1 MNKRDGTYSYNNK
14 VMNKRDWTYSYKNKT
29 MNKQWIR
36 EMELIHTI
44 IK

>member
-1 MNKRDGTYSYNNK
+1 MNKRN
-14 VMNKRDWTYSYKNKT
+14 WTYSYKNRV
-29 MNKQWIR
+29 MNKGNGTYSYRNKVMNKKWIR